1 MDGHLSSS
9 KCGVRT
15 KAPKIQRTSRA
26 PRWHGKDDSCFFAVF
41 CEQGSSAAKVMDAIA
56 RLPDCAGQSS
66 RHSVRLHTSE
76 TGGCSEIAQNSKV
89 TRRQKKH
96 WFLLSKMC
104 TDIHLLASLVE
115 KTVRGCSSGTW
126 MGKRVKLGM
135 SVCSSKTSMI
145 LFVKRQWYQ
154 NGRKEA
160 EYYLAEND
168 YTFRS
173 SGFEAIKTVI
183 LAIWCDFFW
192 INFNRRGDKAP
203 AVQCVD
209 DNRYRLFLVELSST
223 LDLDFFLHDTLLSH
237 FCAVLE
243 TSWFIADHTWTTR
256 FHFCLYFLRCPRMS
270 VTQCDFLRSVPNV
283 NVVRISNTRGRSNYD
298 DTPSRKQSQTHH
310 PACPVVCL
318 SVCRCPSVSLSVCPS
333 DCVCCVLWVGVLCMW
348 WEHDM
353 HALVLKTLVL
363 EQ

>member
-66 RHSVRLHTSE
+66 RHSVPLAHKRDWRMLWN
-76 TGGCSEIAQNSKV
+76 CSKFQSH
-89 TRRQKKH
+89 QKAKNH
-96 WFLLSKMC
+96 WFLLNKMC

-154 NGRKEA
+154 NGRKEG
-160 EYYLAEND
+160 EYHLAEND
-168 YTFRS
+168 YRFRS
-173 SGFEAIKTVI
+173 SVFEVIKTVI

-192 INFNRRGDKAP
+192 INFNRDGDKAL

-237 FCAVLE
+237 FCAVLD
-243 TSWFIADHTWTTR
+243 TSWYIADHTWTTR
-256 FHFCLYFLRCPRMS
+256 FHFCLMIFLRCPRMS

-283 NVVRISNTRGRSNYD
+283 NVVRISNTRG
-298 DTPSRKQSQTHH
+298 
-310 PACPVVCL
+310 
-318 SVCRCPSVSLSVCPS
+318 
-333 DCVCCVLWVGVLCMW
+333 
-348 WEHDM
+348 
-353 HALVLKTLVL
+353 
-363 EQ
+363 